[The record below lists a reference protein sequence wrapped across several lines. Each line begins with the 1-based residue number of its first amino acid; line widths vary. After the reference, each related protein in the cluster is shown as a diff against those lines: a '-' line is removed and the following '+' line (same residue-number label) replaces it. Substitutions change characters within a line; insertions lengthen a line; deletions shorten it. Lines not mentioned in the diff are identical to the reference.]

1 MAVSWAT
8 PDEVRIMEWG
18 SKVVK
23 TNWWKMVEV
32 GDAVVNGKEMSL
44 ENRMLEVPL
53 FPIKADG
60 MVITRIIQKFLTTA
74 LTDNGSMHSVILNK
88 KGDKIIWSCIEAV
101 HGGAYAEVHQLTED
115 ELKELNKTLAPL
127 IFKDDIKG
135 AFEVAKKFAMDRYKI
150 DLGIIKVAHIQFFD
164 EFRKAYE
171 RSRNGE
177 SILDHVAGVLGAIT
191 NIYNNNWLRF
201 YPPAKSLDLLGGM
214 VRAGLNIN
222 PDEIR
227 PMLDGLLSP
236 AKNGIGLYTK
246 GGWGAVIVFEVTRNQ
261 GFRGSSESSIRNI
274 TKDDFKVDM
283 KDADFCAQCYDRDI
297 QTFAHNIRKKTG
309 VPKAFAIDVDA
320 LVKGMKT
327 MMDAEPRWPMT
338 PETNVKRT
346 EALNKFLPRYGD
358 LYAASP
364 VPVTNKK
371 WFKKLTGLDF
381 SKPMPLPPTAGNL
394 GLPLYLGMDG
404 TIVYGF
410 VNGGKLLNLLHIQMT
425 GASLKFIRSLDK
437 DKYTPIVQ
445 REMANAKKLPLMQAA
460 KAVKF
465 QVTEDL
471 EQWVTMCI
479 LIDKQF
485 LLDANAKMAELK
497 NKKGKIRALKARKF
511 LRTYMTPQFIKYAL
525 EEKIAIYPPNPIFKR
540 IKEEGILEFKFPL

>member
-8 PDEVRIMEWG
+8 PDEVKIMEWG

-60 MVITRIIQKFLTTA
+60 KVITRVIQKFLATA

-115 ELKELNKTLAPL
+115 ELKELNKTIAPL
-127 IFKDDIKG
+127 IFEDDIKG
-135 AFEVAKKFAMDRYKI
+135 AFEIAKKFAMDKYKV
-150 DLGIIKVAHIQFFD
+150 DLGIIKIAHIQFFD

-177 SILDHVAGVLGAIT
+177 SILDHVAGVLGAVT
-191 NIYNNNWLRF
+191 NIYNNNWIRF
-201 YPPAKSLDLLGGM
+201 YPAAKSLDLLGGM
-214 VRAGLNIN
+214 IRAGLNIN

-227 PMLDGLLSP
+227 PMLEGLLTP

-246 GGWGAVIVFEVTRNQ
+246 DGWGAVIVFEV
-261 GFRGSSESSIRNI
+261 

-297 QTFAHNIRKKTG
+297 QKFANKIRKKTG

-320 LVKGMKT
+320 LVKGLKP
-327 MMDAEPRWPMT
+327 MMDAEPRWPMS
-338 PETNVKRT
+338 PQTNEKRM
-346 EALNKFLPRYGD
+346 EAINKFLPQYGK

-364 VPVTNKK
+364 VPITNKG

-381 SKPMPLPPTAGNL
+381 SKPMPLPPSAGNL

-410 VNGGKLLNLLHIQMT
+410 VNEKRELLNLAYIQMT
-425 GASLKFIRSLDK
+425 GSSLKFMKSLDTK
-437 DKYTPIVQ
+437 KYTPIVQ

-465 QVTEDL
+465 QVTEDT
-471 EQWVTMCI
+471 EQWVTLCV
-479 LIDKQF
+479 LIDKPF
-485 LLDANAKMAELK
+485 LLNANAKMAELK
-497 NKKGKIRALKARKF
+497 GSKNFFKTRKF
-511 LRTYMTPQFIKYAL
+511 LRTYMTPAFLKHVL
-525 EEKIAIYPPNPIFKR
+525 EERIAIYPPNPIFKR
-540 IKEEGILEFKFPL
+540 IKEEGILEFKWPL